1 MNVLVLGG
9 GGREHSLCWAIKQ
22 NPRCDTLFCAP
33 GNAGI
38 AEIATCVELDICDR
52 MAVGKFC
59 KRKNVEFVVVGP
71 EAPLAHGISDAL
83 RSEGL
88 LVFGPGQAASRLE
101 TSKAFTKGVCEAA
114 GIPTARYVVFDDP
127 AKAKAYIQ
135 KRELPVVVKDDG
147 LAAGKGVTVAQ
158 TANEAIEAI
167 DKIFAEYESGK
178 KTLASSVLIED
189 FLDGEEAS
197 FFVLTDG
204 ETILPFG
211 TAKDYKRAF
220 DGDCGPNTGG
230 MGAISPAPAMTAGV
244 AQRAM
249 NDIIHPTLDELRR
262 RGVRYQ
268 GVLYAGLMIRDE
280 RPSLLEYN
288 VRFGDPECQ
297 VLMIRLGAQAFDA
310 MHACAS
316 GTLRDARVNW
326 ARDHALTVVM
336 ATRGYPGHVVGG
348 SVIKGLDSISATSSL
363 RVFHAATT
371 RSRDRLT
378 ATGGRV
384 LNVTARSESPSGAR
398 RAVYESIGRI
408 DWRKGFYRSDIGE

>member
-38 AEIATCVELDICDR
+38 AEVATCVEMDICDR
-52 MAVGKFC
+52 TQVEKFC
-59 KRKNVEFVVVGP
+59 KRKNVDFVIVGP
-71 EAPLAHGISDAL
+71 EAPLAYGISDAL

-101 TSKAFTKGVCEAA
+101 TSKVYTKGVCEAA
-114 GIPTARYVVFDDP
+114 GVPTARYVLFDDQAE
-127 AKAKAYIQ
+127 AKAHVR

-158 TANEAIEAI
+158 TAKEAI
-167 DKIFAEYESGK
+167 DAIDQIFAEHESDENTLK
-178 KTLASSVLIED
+178 KSVLIED

-197 FFVLTDG
+197 CFVLTDG
-204 ETILPFG
+204 ETVLPFG

-230 MGAISPAPAMTAGV
+230 MGAISPAPAMTAEV
-244 AQRAM
+244 VQRTM

-262 RGVRYQ
+262 RGIRYQ
-268 GVLYAGLMIRDE
+268 GVLYAGLMIQDD
-280 RPSLLEYN
+280 RPRLLEYN

-297 VLMIRLGAQAFDA
+297 VLMIRLGAQALDA
-310 MHACAS
+310 MHACAN

-326 ARDHALTVVM
+326 APDHAVTVVM
-336 ATRGYPGHVVGG
+336 ATRGYPGHVVSG
-348 SVIKGLDSISATSSL
+348 SVIKGLDDISATSSL
-363 RVFHAATT
+363 RVFHAATA
-371 RSRDRLT
+371 RSRDLLT
-378 ATGGRV
+378 AAGGRV
-384 LNVTARSESPSGAR
+384 LNVTARSDSASGAR
-398 RAVYESIGRI
+398 NAVYESIGRV
-408 DWRKGFYRSDIGE
+408 DWRKGFFRSDIGK